1 MFLLAHCLVFL
12 VFLMVVSEDVEG
24 RVDEEFGEFG
34 LEGIPVFSSLFD
46 DPGLGEDDLSDHLCS
61 GEIAEIVEVVE

>member
-1 MFLLAHCLVFL
+1 
-12 VFLMVVSEDVEG
+12 MVVSEDMEG
-24 RVDEEFGEFG
+24 GMDEEFGEFG

-46 DPGLGEDDLSDHLCS
+46 DSGLRKDDLADHLCA